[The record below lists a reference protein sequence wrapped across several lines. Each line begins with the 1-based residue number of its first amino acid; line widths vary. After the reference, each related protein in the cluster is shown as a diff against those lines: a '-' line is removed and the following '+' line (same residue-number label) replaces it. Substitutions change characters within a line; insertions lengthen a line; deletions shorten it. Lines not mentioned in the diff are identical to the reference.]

1 MLYRFEIM
9 ANSKLPYTIWKL
21 LVPVCISIAI
31 YLLPK
36 PEAVDP
42 KGWQLFAIFVGTISG
57 IVLKPLPMPA
67 VALIGML
74 ACALTNTLSLT
85 EDAFKGFSASVVW
98 LVVFVFFIA
107 RGFIKTKL
115 GHRIAYSFVAL
126 LGKYTLGLG
135 YGIALTELVIGPAIP
150 SNSARAG
157 GIIYPIVKSIAETL
171 GSRPDDGTARK
182 LGSFLTLVAFQGN
195 LIVSS
200 MFLTAM
206 AANQM
211 VQGIAE
217 KQGVHFTWAD
227 WFMAALIPGLC
238 SIILVPLVL
247 YIIYPP
253 QLKVLPQ
260 AVSIAKKS
268 LRDMGP
274 MTLQEWTMTGVFI
287 IMITVWVIGEQYKIP
302 PATAGLFG
310 VCVLLLTG
318 ILTWKD
324 ILEEHEAWSTII
336 WLSIL
341 IMMSDYLEKF
351 GLVTWFSQSMGNVF
365 QGSHSIT
372 ALYGLAVVYF
382 YSHYFFASNTAH
394 VGAMYGAFLAV
405 ALAAGAPPL
414 VSALLLG
421 FFSSLFSS
429 MTHYSTGSAPI
440 YFGMGYVQ
448 VSEWWLYGFIISV
461 LNIAIW
467 LGIGSLWWRFL
478 GLM

>member
-1 MLYRFEIM
+1 M
-9 ANSKLPYTIWKL
+9 AGKLPYNIWKL
-21 LVPVCISIAI
+21 FIPVAI
-31 YLLPK
+31 GITICLLPK

-42 KGWQLFAIFVGTISG
+42 KGWQLFGIFVATIGG

-67 VALIGML
+67 VALIGLL
-74 ACALTNTLSLT
+74 ACIITNTLNLS
-85 EDAFKGFSASVVW
+85 EQAFQGFSSPIVW
-98 LVVFVFFIA
+98 LVVFIFFIA

-126 LGKYTLGLG
+126 LGKNTLGLG
-135 YGIALTELVIGPAIP
+135 YGIILTELVMGPAIP

-157 GIIYPIVKSIAETL
+157 GIIYPIVKSISETL
-171 GSRPDDGTARK
+171 GSRPEDGTARR

-206 AANQM
+206 AANPMAQN
-211 VQGIAE
+211 IAAE
-217 KQGVHFTWAD
+217 QGVHFTWTD
-227 WFMAALIPGLC
+227 WFMAALVPGVC

-247 YIIYPP
+247 FIIYPP

-260 AVSIAKKS
+260 AVSIAKKN

-274 MTLQEWTMTGVFI
+274 MTVQEWAMTGVFI
-287 IMITVWVIGEQYKIP
+287 IMLAMWTIGEKYGIP
-302 PATAGLFG
+302 TASAGLLG
-310 VCVLLLTG
+310 VCTLLLTG
-318 ILTWKD
+318 IITWKD
-324 ILEEHEAWSTII
+324 ILEEHEAWSTVI

-341 IMMSDYLEKF
+341 IMMSDYLKIF
-351 GLVTWFSQSMGNVF
+351 GLTGWFSQEIGNIF
-365 QGSHSIT
+365 AGYHSIT
-372 ALYGLAVVYF
+372 ALYGLALVYF

-394 VGAMYGAFLAV
+394 IGAMYGAFLTV
-405 ALAAGAPPL
+405 AIIAGAPPV

-440 YFGMGYVQ
+440 YFGMGYVP
-448 VSEWWLYGFIISV
+448 VSDWWLYGLIISV
-461 LNIAIW
+461 LNITIW
-467 LGIGSLWWRFL
+467 LGVGYFWWSFL

>member
-1 MLYRFEIM
+1 MIM
-9 ANSKLPYTIWKL
+9 AKRKFPYSVWKL
-21 LVPVCISIAI
+21 LVPVCIGIAI
-31 YLLPK
+31 YLIPR
-36 PEAVDP
+36 PETIDP
-42 KGWQLFAIFVGTISG
+42 KGWQLFAIFVSTISG

-67 VALIGML
+67 VALVGML
-74 ACALTNTLSLT
+74 VCAMTNTLSLT
-85 EDAFKGFSASVVW
+85 EEAFVGFSASVVW

-115 GHRIAYSFVAL
+115 GHRIAYSFVAI

-135 YGIALTELVIGPAIP
+135 YGITLTELVIGPAIP

-171 GSRPDDGTARK
+171 GSRPEDGTARK

-211 VQGIAE
+211 AQGIAT
-217 KQGVHFTWAD
+217 KQGVLFTWTD
-227 WFMAALIPGLC
+227 WFMAALVPGLC

-268 LRDMGP
+268 LRDMGT
-274 MTLQEWTMTGVFI
+274 MTLQEWTVTIVFM
-287 IMITVWVIGEQYKIP
+287 IMIGVWVVGEQYKIP
-302 PATAGLFG
+302 PVTAGLFG
-310 VCVLLLTG
+310 VCILLLTG

-324 ILEEHEAWSTII
+324 ILEEHEAWSTVI

-341 IMMSDYLEKF
+341 IMMSGYLEKF
-351 GLVTWFSQSMGNVF
+351 GLVTWFSQSIGGVF
-365 QGSHSIT
+365 KGSHSIT
-372 ALYGLAVVYF
+372 ALYGLAIVYF

-405 ALAAGAPPL
+405 ALIAGAPPL
-414 VSALLLG
+414 ISALLLG

>member
-1 MLYRFEIM
+1 MP
-9 ANSKLPYTIWKL
+9 SKLPYNIWKL
-21 LVPVCISIAI
+21 IIPIVIGFIV

-42 KGWQLFAIFVGTISG
+42 KGWQLFGIFVGTISG

-74 ACALTNTLSLT
+74 CCVLTNTLSLT
-85 EDAFKGFSASVVW
+85 EEAFKGFASSVVW

-135 YGIALTELVIGPAIP
+135 YGITLTELVIGPAIP
-150 SNSARAG
+150 SNAARAG

-171 GSRPDDGTARK
+171 GSRPEDGTARK

-206 AANQM
+206 AANPM
-211 VQGIAE
+211 AQGIAE
-217 KQGVHFTWAD
+217 KQGVYFTWFD
-227 WFMAALIPGLC
+227 WFIAALVPGLC
-238 SIILVPLVL
+238 SIILVPFVL

-260 AVSIAKKS
+260 AVSIAKKN
-268 LRDMGP
+268 LRDMGS
-274 MTLQEWTMTGVFI
+274 MTAQEWTMTGVFI
-287 IMITVWVIGEQYKIP
+287 IMIAVWVAGEQYKIP

-310 VCVLLLTG
+310 ICVLLLTG

-324 ILEEHEAWSTII
+324 MLEEHEAWSTVV

-341 IMMSDYLEKF
+341 IMMSGYLEKF
-351 GLVTWFSQSMGNVF
+351 GLVSWFSQSIATF
-365 QGSHSIT
+365 FSGSSAIV
-372 ALYGLAVVYF
+372 ALFGLAIVYF

-394 VGAMYGAFLAV
+394 VGAMYGAFLAA
-405 ALAAGAPPL
+405 ALVAGAPPL
-414 VSALLLG
+414 GAALLLG

-429 MTHYSTGSAPI
+429 MTHYSTGSAPV

-448 VSEWWLYGFIISV
+448 VSEWWLYGFIISL
-461 LNIAIW
+461 LNLAIW
-467 LGIGSLWWRFL
+467 LGIGYIWWDFL
-478 GLM
+478 GIM

>member
-1 MLYRFEIM
+1 MPG
-9 ANSKLPYTIWKL
+9 KLPYNIWKL
-21 LVPVCISIAI
+21 LIPIAI
-31 YLLPK
+31 GTAICLFPK

-42 KGWQLFAIFVGTISG
+42 RGWQLFGIFVATISG

-67 VALIGML
+67 VALVGL
-74 ACALTNTLSLT
+74 LFCVVTKTLRLV
-85 EDAFKGFSASVVW
+85 EDGFQGFAEPVVW

-135 YGIALTELVIGPAIP
+135 YGITITELIIGPAVP
-150 SNSARAG
+150 SNAARAG

-171 GSRPDDGTARK
+171 GSRPEDGTARK

-206 AANQM
+206 AANPMAQA
-211 VQGIAE
+211 IAA
-217 KQGVHFTWAD
+217 KQGVHFSWID
-227 WFMAALIPGLC
+227 WFIAAIVPGTC
-238 SIILVPLVL
+238 SLILVPLVL
-247 YIIYPP
+247 YFIYPP

-260 AVSIAKKS
+260 ALSIAKKN
-268 LRDMGP
+268 LRDMGT
-274 MTLQEWTMTGVFI
+274 MTLQEWTMAFVFL
-287 IMITVWVIGEQYKIP
+287 IMLLVWIIGEKYKIP
-302 PATAGLFG
+302 AASAGLFG

-318 ILTWKD
+318 ILSWKD
-324 ILEEHEAWSTII
+324 ILEEHEAWSTVI

-341 IMMSDYLEKF
+341 IMMSGHLEKL
-351 GLVTWFSQSMGNVF
+351 GLINWFSESVGNIF
-365 QGSHSIT
+365 SGSHSIA
-372 ALYGLAVVYF
+372 ALFGLAIVYF

-394 VGAMYGAFLAV
+394 VGAMYGAFLMIAI
-405 ALAAGAPPL
+405 AAGAPP
-414 VSALLLG
+414 VGSALLLG

-429 MTHYSTGSAPI
+429 MTHYSTGSAPV

-448 VSEWWLYGFIISV
+448 VSEWWLYGFVVSV
-461 LNIAIW
+461 LNITIW
-467 LGIGSLWWRFL
+467 LGIGYLWWSFL
-478 GLM
+478 GIM